1 MPQLWESDGVACDP
15 TLIYSIDEIA
25 HTHPSPQA
33 YRLINVKDRDPR
45 DVTCRDGVLHAVA
58 NGDEMVSLDV
68 GLSFLLCLVIALR
81 VRLVTPLVNPHQ
93 GRLKEL
99 GVQPFREGLKR

>member
-1 MPQLWESDGVACDP
+1 MAPGSTRAQGSTMAQG
-15 TLIYSIDEIA
+15 SIMA
-25 HTHPSPQA
+25 
-33 YRLINVKDRDPR
+33 
-45 DVTCRDGVLHAVA
+45 GGLHAVA

-99 GVQPFREGLKR
+99 GVQPFREGLKRVHDYFGNTNSLPILQPLVCES